1 MVSEQRVRASNTPS
15 HETSSFSR
23 EAMAARRKGSRTR
36 LEPHEITIHF
46 DDPDASSR
54 EVLKALK
61 GLGFEPDITPQQLD
75 ALRARGDELRAWL
88 KNRPDRHDAFVRDP
102 AAVLGAM
109 GVPPQRA
116 TSRRRGTPPR
126 WSAVGRSAEL
136 AAAGLELRR
145 WALAEPG
152 RLAQVLKDP
161 AGVIDAA
168 LSDRTPALRK
178 RVAAAMSPPAKPA
191 TKKESRRRSSP

>member
-1 MVSEQRVRASNTPS
+1 L
-15 HETSSFSR
+15 SFSG
-23 EAMAARRKGSRTR
+23 EAMAARRKGFSSR

-46 DDPDASSR
+46 DDPDVSSR
-54 EVLKALK
+54 DVLKAFKSL
-61 GLGFEPDITPQQLD
+61 GLELDTTSQQID

-109 GVPPQRA
+109 AGVPPQR
-116 TSRRRGTPPR
+116 TSRRRKTVPR

-136 AAAGLELRR
+136 AAAGLEIRR

-152 RLAQVLKDP
+152 RLARLLKDP

-168 LSDRTPALRK
+168 LSDRAPALRK
-178 RVAAAMSPPAKPA
+178 RVAAAMSPPTKPA
-191 TKKESRRRSSP
+191 KKKKRARSAP

>member
-1 MVSEQRVRASNTPS
+1 
-15 HETSSFSR
+15 
-23 EAMAARRKGSRTR
+23 MAARNNGFSIR

-46 DDPDASSR
+46 NDADASSR

-61 GLGFEPDITPQQLD
+61 GLGFEPDVTPQQLD
-75 ALRARGDELRAWL
+75 ALRSRGDELRAWL

-109 GVPPQRA
+109 AGAQRTA
-116 TSRRRGTPPR
+116 SRRRGTLPR

-136 AAAGLELRR
+136 AAVGLEIRR

-152 RLAQVLKDP
+152 RLAQLLKDP

-168 LSDRTPALRK
+168 LSDHTPALRK
-178 RVAAAMSPPAKPA
+178 RVAAAMSPAAEPKKDEK
-191 TKKESRRRSSP
+191 KKEEKKKTTRRRSVS